1 MFARR
6 SSTDVLLDESLAAAR
21 VQQLPPH
28 HIAGGAQRIQVDDSG
43 FVSYLQHHSAEVTF
57 APTGRKARHQLQRRG
72 GTDMIHCRFAPIDA
86 HIFNVTR
93 SLVSTRLPTHMALH
107 HCPGEGSG
115 GSS

>member
-1 MFARR
+1 
-6 SSTDVLLDESLAAAR
+6 
-21 VQQLPPH
+21 
-28 HIAGGAQRIQVDDSG
+28 
-43 FVSYLQHHSAEVTF
+43 
-57 APTGRKARHQLQRRG
+57 
-72 GTDMIHCRFAPIDA
+72 MIHCRFAPIDA